1 MNLVTG
7 GDECYQSRQAIRRD
21 VRCRRLAD
29 ARQAVRGEP
38 THAAPLRCRSLV
50 QTQADEKIHRNEAT
64 SGESNRFDEAGV
76 SAAVDADDDFRDFVV
91 AQSRSLL
98 AFAWMLTYDAG
109 RAEDLLQTSLAKT
122 WLHWSRLRKDSD
134 PSAYVRRV
142 MVNTAGAWWRRRWR
156 GEVPTAGL
164 PETTDV
170 DAYAVSDDREVL
182 VRALSE
188 LPRRQR
194 AVVVLRYYEGLSE
207 AETAEL
213 LGCSVGTVKSQA
225 ARGLARLRSVD
236 SLAQPAKEWR

>member
-1 MNLVTG
+1 
-7 GDECYQSRQAIRRD
+7 
-21 VRCRRLAD
+21 
-29 ARQAVRGEP
+29 
-38 THAAPLRCRSLV
+38 
-50 QTQADEKIHRNEAT
+50 
-64 SGESNRFDEAGV
+64 
-76 SAAVDADDDFRDFVV
+76 VDADDDFRDFVV